1 MLKAVAQALWKNKFN
16 AAIGGYVGVSTYKDD
31 REAGA
36 GTMSSLAHAGLEAA
50 LPLINLPAYF
60 AYTAATVLPEATY
73 KGYTAADQYKRKLAA
88 EASNYAFV
96 NARFNDTDQTYT
108 MRQRGMEIARRGR
121 YNTQQ
126 AMLGNEAKYMMK

>member
-1 MLKAVAQALWKNKFN
+1 MLKSVAQALWKNKFN
-16 AAIGGYVGVSTYKDD
+16 AGIAGFVGVSTYKDD

-36 GTMSSLAHAGLEAA
+36 GFMSSVAHAGIEAA

-88 EASNYAFV
+88 EASNAAFV